1 MLLYQ
6 SIKIEKASNITQNI
20 YIINE
25 IDKNKIIISDKISQ

>member
-1 MLLYQ
+1 MLLQQ
-6 SIKIEKASNITQNI
+6 SIKIEKALNITQNI